1 MLRIC
6 RADRCSVA
14 CKQKGDMASM
24 EAFGK
29 TFDGIKFRKGLTLS
43 FCLSGDV
50 VTSKVRSCSG
60 LHQPIDGM

>member
-1 MLRIC
+1 
-6 RADRCSVA
+6 
-14 CKQKGDMASM
+14 MASM